1 VSRPKELARI
11 AERMSKR
18 FVGLSHVFQ
27 VSGQAVEELEGG
39 ELPLHYFHG
48 FQGFRRQHGASEW
61 FSTGTRVKY

>member
-1 VSRPKELARI
+1 
-11 AERMSKR
+11 MSKR
-18 FVGLSHVFQ
+18 LVGLSHVFQ